1 MVDETYAVFAGENAV
16 DLVARHPNLCVVRT
30 FSKSHCLAGMRV
42 GYALAQPG
50 VIGLLDRVKD
60 SYNVSRLSQAAA
72 LAALADPDY
81 YAGLVRKIRAT
92 RDRAR
97 QAWTDRFGWFT
108 YPSQTNFLFTEPRDR
123 AGRTGPEVARGLYDF
138 LCARKILVRHFGS
151 HALTSLF
158 PPHQRRHR
166 RRNARVAGAP
176 RGMAKIRIA
185 TISRSTAETDITLKL
200 TVDGAGVP
208 EVDTG
213 IPFLDH
219 MLTLFAKHGLFDLEV
234 KAKGDVA
241 VDYHHTVEDVGL
253 VLGEAFKTAL
263 GDKVGLKRYGFF
275 LLPMDESLA
284 RVVLDLGGRP
294 HLVYE
299 VEAPTMFVRDFN
311 LALVKEFFRAFANSV
326 GANVHIQLLYGEE
339 PHHVVEAVFKCFARA
354 LDVAT
359 QIEPRAADQ
368 LPSTKGKL

>member
-1 MVDETYAVFAGENAV
+1 
-16 DLVARHPNLCVVRT
+16 
-30 FSKSHCLAGMRV
+30 
-42 GYALAQPG
+42 
-50 VIGLLDRVKD
+50 
-60 SYNVSRLSQAAA
+60 
-72 LAALADPDY
+72 
-81 YAGLVRKIRAT
+81 
-92 RDRAR
+92 
-97 QAWTDRFGWFT
+97 
-108 YPSQTNFLFTEPRDR
+108 
-123 AGRTGPEVARGLYDF
+123 
-138 LCARKILVRHFGS
+138 
-151 HALTSLF
+151 
-158 PPHQRRHR
+158 
-166 RRNARVAGAP
+166 
-176 RGMAKIRIA
+176 MAKIRIA
-185 TISRSTAETDITLKL
+185 NVSRRPAETDITLQL
-200 TVDGAGVP
+200 TVDGTGVSR
-208 EVDTG
+208 VDTG

-219 MLTLFAKHGLFDLEV
+219 MLTLFAKHGLFDLDV

-263 GDKVGLKRYGFF
+263 GDKIGLKRYGFF

-299 VEAPTMFVRDFN
+299 VQAPTMYVRDFN

-354 LDVAT
+354 RDVAT

-368 LPSTKGKL
+368 LPSTKGTL